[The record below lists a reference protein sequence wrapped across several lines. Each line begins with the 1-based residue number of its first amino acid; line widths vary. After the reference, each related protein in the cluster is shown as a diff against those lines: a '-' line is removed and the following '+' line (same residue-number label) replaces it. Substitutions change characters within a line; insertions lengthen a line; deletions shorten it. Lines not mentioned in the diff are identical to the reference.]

1 MFITSWSSPLWIF
14 IFLPYQ
20 LNKRKK
26 NKLWI
31 FLERVWPFRW
41 FLCQGNKCMQLQN
54 SFIFFQACAGALAP
68 KFLMLTC
75 TKYQLIPVNWP
86 MNIWTV
92 IVFCHS
98 HLQSSLSNSRRH
110 LPNADVIPNVKS
122 KIIISRQHFFAKVIF
137 SVISIIQNYYDKA
150 TENSLYPQNVLIT
163 YFKEFQRYFQIYFLY
178 SLSLA
183 NW

>member
-1 MFITSWSSPLWIF
+1 MFITSWCSPLWIS

-150 TENSLYPQNVLIT
+150 TENSLYPQNMCLLHISRS
-163 YFKEFQRYFQIYFLY
+163 FKDIFNYIFFTLY
-178 SLSLA
+178 L
-183 NW
+183 

>member
-1 MFITSWSSPLWIF
+1 MFITSWSSPLWIS

-31 FLERVWPFRW
+31 FLERVWPFRG

-150 TENSLYPQNVLIT
+150 TENSLYPQNMCLLHISRS
-163 YFKEFQRYFQIYFLY
+163 FKDIFNYIFFTLY
-178 SLSLA
+178 L
-183 NW
+183 